1 MQEQIDEIRKLLD
14 NKQFSKLKEYLKDLN
29 SVDISSLF
37 EELSEEE
44 IIKVYR
50 LMGKEEAAEVFAEL
64 DSDIQEKLIT
74 VLTDKE
80 IKAVLDELYMDDT
93 VDLIEEMPS
102 NIVKR
107 ILKHIPKEDRQT
119 INRLLQ
125 YPDDSA
131 GSMMTT
137 EFIDLKENMTVEEAL
152 EKIKKEAENTET
164 IYTCYVLS
172 ATRKIV
178 GLVKLKYLLLSEL
191 DKKIGDI
198 MNTNVIT
205 IQTLEDQEEVAKMF
219 DKYNEY
225 QMPVVDNEDRLVGII
240 TIDDAMEIMQQENE
254 EDFEKMAAVIP
265 TEDSY
270 LKTPVYKHI
279 LHRIGWL
286 LILMLSATLTGSV
299 LAHYEAAFA
308 AMPLLVSFIPMI
320 MGTGGNSGSQSST
333 IMIRAMA
340 TEEIEIS
347 DWLKALWKEIR
358 IALLVGLGLL
368 VVNSIRIYLVYKDI
382 QLCIVLGL
390 TLLLTVIVSKAIGC
404 LLPIFVKKIKLDP
417 AVVAAPIITTLVDLC
432 SILIYFQIATNIM
445 QIKGVI

>member
-1 MQEQIDEIRKLLD
+1 MQEQVNNVREMLE
-14 NKQFSKLKEYLKDLN
+14 NKRFSKLKEYLKELN
-29 SVDISSLF
+29 SVDISNLF
-37 EELSEEE
+37 EELSQEE

-64 DSDIQEKLIT
+64 DSDIQEKLINT
-74 VLTDKE
+74 FTDKE

-107 ILKHIPKEDRQT
+107 ILKHIPKEDRQI

-137 EFIDLKENMTVEEAL
+137 EFIDIKEGMTVEQAL
-152 EKIKKEAENTET
+152 AKVKRDGVNTET
-164 IYTCYVLS
+164 VYTCYVLT

-178 GLVKLKYLLLSEL
+178 GVVKLRDLLLAKL
-191 DKKIGDI
+191 DERIINI
-198 MNTNVIT
+198 MDKNYIS

-270 LKTPVYKHI
+270 LKTPIYKHI

-299 LAHYEAAFA
+299 LAHYEPA
-308 AMPLLVSFIPMI
+308 LS
-320 MGTGGNSGSQSST
+320 SG
-333 IMIRAMA
+333 
-340 TEEIEIS
+340 
-347 DWLKALWKEIR
+347 
-358 IALLVGLGLL
+358 
-368 VVNSIRIYLVYKDI
+368 Y
-382 QLCIVLGL
+382 
-390 TLLLTVIVSKAIGC
+390 
-404 LLPIFVKKIKLDP
+404 
-417 AVVAAPIITTLVDLC
+417 
-432 SILIYFQIATNIM
+432 
-445 QIKGVI
+445 